1 MQWSNHDNIEI
12 VHNHIIFHNHHL
24 MPELNYRIKSQSCRF
39 ETLSL
44 WFQFHPQALICYP
57 SIAKNLPA
65 RNLMEII
72 IFLQRNGDDG
82 DCVYIANFSC
92 LLFSRLNLHYFS
104 KTHKIVLER
113 PNSKDINSDQT
124 SLSQAQMANFS
135 SRSFFSVT
143 FWIERQN
150 LYIFHTCH
158 PPTARPPWQETIFSF
173 GKFLWKWEILAI
185 DHWSETFPCG
195 KLLKHNCS
203 WVLVHWETL
212 FYCFFESTSPKSN
225 SPISPRE
232 RDIFK
237 NDSGS

>member
-1 MQWSNHDNIEI
+1 
-12 VHNHIIFHNHHL
+12 
-24 MPELNYRIKSQSCRF
+24 
-39 ETLSL
+39 
-44 WFQFHPQALICYP
+44 
-57 SIAKNLPA
+57 
-65 RNLMEII
+65 
-72 IFLQRNGDDG
+72 
-82 DCVYIANFSC
+82 
-92 LLFSRLNLHYFS
+92 
-104 KTHKIVLER
+104 
-113 PNSKDINSDQT
+113 
-124 SLSQAQMANFS
+124 MANFIS
-135 SRSFFSVT
+135 QSFFSVT

-158 PPTARPPWQETIFSF
+158 PPNTRLPWQETIFSF

-232 RDIFK
+232 REIYLRTIVGAKSVRYIAQFEGLASHRQQRIQGCRIK
-237 NDSGS
+237 SALPP